1 MFERSILQKQR
12 GIKAKRT
19 KNKWVDVNYLS
30 EDKSKGKEKQDRL
43 KASFHYVPIE
53 STRVGC
59 GESFRQARRT
69 LTE

>member
-1 MFERSILQKQR
+1 MLKKQK
-12 GIKAKRT
+12 GIKAQRT
-19 KNKWVDVNYLS
+19 KNKWVDVIYLS

-69 LTE
+69 LSE